1 MLKRL
6 HLMIIRMLPGP
17 FFGWLALIMFLLLM
31 QFLMKYLPDIAG
43 KGLPFLVIVE
53 LVVYNLA
60 YMLVLAVPMAVLI
73 SSVMAFGRVTETRAY
88 AVMKSAGV
96 SFIRVA
102 WPTLVLGLF
111 LTGGMMYFNHIVL
124 PEANFRAR
132 NLWQDIR
139 KMKPAFDL
147 NAGAFYQGLNRYSIL
162 VQQLDPETDTM
173 HDITIYDY
181 TASNRSQ
188 TVIKASQGRV
198 ISQDSQPYVD
208 LFLENGEVHTVA
220 DAVGASNERYE
231 RLAFEQY
238 RFRLDLSDFVFE
250 RSDPTQGFR
259 SDRTMRTDE
268 MTLLLDSLAT
278 STRINR
284 ERLTAPEL
292 ALATAAELESP
303 DHDDAMMRLA
313 AADPS
318 EAQVQHPEMRFD
330 VVDEALKTAR
340 ERRTSID
347 DARRTISWEEQRAN
361 RYRVEIH
368 KKYSIAVACFIF
380 ALVGA
385 PIGVGLRRGGLGLPG
400 AAATAIFL
408 FYWVT
413 LVQGEKFSD
422 RGLIE
427 PWVGM
432 WGANLVILIIGIT
445 AFIYVG
451 FDLRGTPRLLTRLRR
466 RLNKNHDALPG
477 TNADRQP

>member
-1 MLKRL
+1 MKRL
-6 HLMIIRMLPGP
+6 HLMILRMLPGP
-17 FFGWLALIMFLLLM
+17 FFGWLAVIMFLLLM

-53 LVVYNLA
+53 LIVYNLA

-73 SSVMAFGRVTETRAY
+73 ACVMAFGRLTETRAY

-96 SFIRVA
+96 SFIRLA
-102 WPTLVLGLF
+102 WPTLLVGLMV
-111 LTGGMMYFNHIVL
+111 TGGMLYFNHIVL

-139 KMKPAFDL
+139 KKKPAFDL
-147 NAGAFYQGLNRYSIL
+147 QAGGFYEGLNRYSIL
-162 VQQLDPETDTM
+162 VQHLDPETDLM

-181 TASNRSQ
+181 TSNNRGQ
-188 TVIKASQGRV
+188 AVIKAARGRV
-198 ISQDSQPYVD
+198 VSEDTQPYVD
-208 LFLENGEVHTVA
+208 LFLENGELHTVTEA
-220 DAVGASNERYE
+220 IGASSERYE

-250 RSDPTQGFR
+250 RTDPTQGFR

-268 MTLLLDSLAT
+268 MTRLLDSLT
-278 STRINR
+278 VSTDMHLEQLAR
-284 ERLTAPEL
+284 PEL
-292 ALATAAELESP
+292 LLATGDTVQSDQTTL
-303 DHDDAMMRLA
+303 MRLA
-313 AADPS
+313 AEADRQS
-318 EAQVQHPEMRFD
+318 DVHPERRFD
-330 VVDEALKTAR
+330 VFDEALRLAR
-340 ERRTSID
+340 ARRTEIE
-347 DARRTISWEEQRAN
+347 DAARTISWEQKRAD

-422 RGLIE
+422 RGFIE

-432 WGANLVILIIGIT
+432 WTANLVILIIGFV

-451 FDLRGTPRLLTRLRR
+451 FDLRGTPRLFTRLRR
-466 RLNKNHDALPG
+466 RRKKE
-477 TNADRQP
+477 

>member
-1 MLKRL
+1 MML
-6 HLMIIRMLPGP
+6 RMLPGP
-17 FFGWLALIMFLLLM
+17 FLGWLTLIMFLLLM

-43 KGLPFLVIVE
+43 KGLPLLVIFE

-73 SSVMAFGRVTETRAY
+73 SNVMVFGRLTETRAY
-88 AVMKSAGV
+88 AVMKSAGI

-102 WPTLVLGLF
+102 WPTLLLGLM
-111 LTGGMMYFNHIVL
+111 LTGGMMYFNHVIL

-139 KMKPAFDL
+139 KKKPAFDL
-147 NAGAFYQGLNRYSIL
+147 QAGAFYHGLNRYSIL
-162 VQQLDPETDTM
+162 VQAVDGDADTM

-188 TVIKASQGRV
+188 SVIKAQRGKVVS
-198 ISQDSQPYVD
+198 DDFQPYVD
-208 LFLENGEVHTVA
+208 LFLEQGEVHKYA
-220 DAVGASNERYE
+220 DAIGSSTERYE
-231 RLAFEQY
+231 WLAFDRY

-268 MTLLLDSLAT
+268 MMRLLDSLST
-278 STRINR
+278 STRQHQG
-284 ERLTAPEL
+284 RLVAPESM
-292 ALATAAELESP
+292 LATADSSIEDNGDGALV
-303 DHDDAMMRLA
+303 RLA
-313 AADPS
+313 NEELS
-318 EAQVQHPEMRFD
+318 GSRGSTPEVHFNA
-330 VVDEALKTAR
+330 VDQALQSAR
-340 ERRTSID
+340 SRRASID
-347 DARRTISWEEQRAN
+347 DARRTISWEKQRAD

-368 KKYSIAVACFIF
+368 KKFSIAVACFIF
-380 ALVGA
+380 SLVGA

-413 LVQGEKFSD
+413 LVQGEKFAD
-422 RGLIE
+422 RGFIE

-432 WGANLVILIIGIT
+432 WSANLVILIIGMV
-445 AFIYVG
+445 AFVYVG
-451 FDLRGTPRLLTRLRR
+451 FDLRGTPRLFTRARRLLRR
-466 RLNKNHDALPG
+466 D
-477 TNADRQP
+477 

>member
-1 MLKRL
+1 
-6 HLMIIRMLPGP
+6 MIVRMLPGP
-17 FFGWLALIMFLLLM
+17 FFGWLMLIMFLLLM

-43 KGLPFLVIVE
+43 KGLPILVIAE

-73 SSVMAFGRVTETRAY
+73 SNVMVFGRITETGAY
-88 AVMKSAGV
+88 AVMKSAGI
-96 SFIRVA
+96 SFVRVA
-102 WPTLVLGLF
+102 WPTLLLGLV
-111 LTGGMMYFNHIVL
+111 LTGGMMYFNHIIL

-139 KMKPAFDL
+139 KKKPAFDL
-147 NAGAFYQGLNRYSIL
+147 QAGAFYQGLNRYSIL
-162 VQQLDPETDTM
+162 VQRVDGESDTM

-188 TVIKASQGRV
+188 SVIKASRGRV
-198 ISQDSQPYVD
+198 VSQEFQPYVD
-208 LFLENGEVHTVA
+208 LFLEDGEVHTVS
-220 DAVGASNERYE
+220 DVVGGGSERYE
-231 RLAFEQY
+231 HLAFGRY

-268 MTLLLDSLAT
+268 MTRLLDSLAA
-278 STRINR
+278 STRNNQIR
-284 ERLTAPEL
+284 LTEPERL
-292 ALATAAELESP
+292 LATGDTAATEPPKNSLI
-303 DHDDAMMRLA
+303 RLA
-313 AADPS
+313 ADEPS
-318 EAQVQHPEMRFD
+318 EGAVTPESHFD
-330 VVDEALKTAR
+330 VVDEALRTAR
-340 ERRTSID
+340 SRRATID
-347 DARRTISWEEQRAN
+347 DASRTIGWEQQKAN

-385 PIGVGLRRGGLGLPG
+385 PIGVGLRRGGLGLTG

-422 RGLIE
+422 RGYIE

-432 WGANLVILIIGIT
+432 WGANLVILIIGLV

-451 FDLRGTPRLLTRLRR
+451 FDLRGTPRLFTRARR
-466 RLNKNHDALPG
+466 YFRRD
-477 TNADRQP
+477 